1 MSFYETIVQPL
12 GDIQHLDALVALDM
26 IEEQE
31 QAKEREFFR
40 ITKEIQEFGME
51 KTELEITLPELLKT
65 RRERLLYNALMG
77 IIRTG
82 QDHLL

>member
-77 IIRTG
+77 IIRTE

>member
-51 KTELEITLPELLKT
+51 KTKLEITLPELLKT

-77 IIRTG
+77 IIRTE
-82 QDHLL
+82 

>member
-1 MSFYETIVQPL
+1 MRFYETIMQPL
-12 GDIQHLDALVALDM
+12 GNIEHLDALVALDM

-77 IIRTG
+77 VIRTG
-82 QDHLL
+82 QNHLL

>member
-1 MSFYETIVQPL
+1 MNFYETIVQPL
-12 GDIQHLDALVALDM
+12 GDIQNLDALVALDM

-77 IIRTG
+77 IIRTE
-82 QDHLL
+82 

>member
-12 GDIQHLDALVALDM
+12 GDIQNLDALVALDM

-77 IIRTG
+77 IIRTE

>member
-40 ITKEIQEFGME
+40 ITKESQEIGME

-65 RRERLLYNALMG
+65 KREQVLYNALMG
-77 IIRTG
+77 VIRAK
-82 QDHLL
+82 

>member
-12 GDIQHLDALVALDM
+12 GDMQHLDALVALDM

-77 IIRTG
+77 IIRTE